1 MLSGARRRALIKNI
15 ELNLDAQ
22 DIWDAWPQDLKCP
35 ILKIELITG
44 RVNLYNSPS
53 LDRIDNNKGY
63 VKGNVIIVCS
73 RANCIKNDGTWQ
85 EIMAIGEFYKQL
97 EEKKNGPN

>member
-1 MLSGARRRALIKNI
+1 MGCVA
-15 ELNLDAQ
+15 
-22 DIWDAWPQDLKCP
+22 QDLKWP

-85 EIMAIGEFYKQL
+85 EIMADRRILQTIRG
-97 EEKKNGPN
+97 KKRCLPTKLKK